1 MPLSQNRRSI
11 RELEEEIRLLKRAV
25 EELSMLNEIAVAISS
40 TLALDRILDLII
52 QKCLKHMS
60 VEQGAIMLLDE
71 KTEEKPFQTVARR
84 GDTIS
89 LHLPYRLDSQL
100 SGWMLKNQSA
110 LIINDFQKDN
120 RFLKRGKE
128 TFPIH
133 SLLCVPLKSKG
144 RMIGLIALFNSQ
156 SKGGFP
162 QENSRLLSIIATQ
175 SAQVIENAR
184 LLEEE
189 KALMHMQEELRLAY
203 DIQMNLLP
211 KENPKMIGYDVAG
224 KSIPAKEVGGDYFD
238 FFPKNNDYLTFCLG
252 DVSGK
257 GMPAALLMANLQATI
272 RSQVLINSTPANC
285 LNISNTH
292 MFQNS
297 GPEKFASLF
306 FGVLDIRNHQLCY
319 SNAGHNYPLLLSEGK
334 EINRLQSDGIVLGC
348 LESFSFDER
357 KTPFLPGDLFVLY
370 SDGITEAVNNREEE
384 FGEERL
390 VDVVHANWENSAQNI
405 MNNILDAVRIHA
417 GESPQMDDITLI
429 IIKREK

>member
-1 MPLSQNRRSI
+1 MPFGHEGKVI
-11 RELEEEIRLLKRAV
+11 RELQEEIRLLKRAV

-52 QKCLKHMS
+52 QKCLKHLN

-71 KTEEKPFQTVARR
+71 KKEEKPFQTVARR
-84 GDTIS
+84 GDTMSI
-89 LHLPYRLDSQL
+89 HLPYRLDAQL

-120 RFLKRGKE
+120 RFLRRGKE
-128 TFPIH
+128 TFLIN
-133 SLLCVPLKSKG
+133 SLLGVPLKSKG
-144 RMIGLIALFNSQ
+144 RMIGLISLFNSQ
-156 SKGGFP
+156 SEAGFT
-162 QENSRLLSIIATQ
+162 QDDSRLLSIIATQ

-189 KALMHMQEELRLAY
+189 KALMRMQEELRLAY
-203 DIQMNLLP
+203 DIQMDLLP
-211 KENPKMIGYDVAG
+211 KENPKIKGYDIAG
-224 KSIPAKEVGGDYFD
+224 RSIPAKEVGGDYFD
-238 FFPKNNDYLTFCLG
+238 FFPKNSELLSFCLG

-272 RSQVLINSTPANC
+272 RSQVLINSTPSNC
-285 LNISNTH
+285 LKISNTH

-306 FGVLDIRNHQLCY
+306 FGVLDVQTHQLCY
-319 SNAGHNYPLLLSEGK
+319 SNAGHNYPLLFSQGK
-334 EINRLQSDGIVLGC
+334 EIRRLQSDGIVLGF

-357 KTPFLPGDLFVLY
+357 QIPFFPGDLFVLY
-370 SDGITEAVNNREEE
+370 SDGITEAVNDQEEE

-390 VDVVHANWENSAQNI
+390 IQIIRENWENSAENV
-405 MNNILDAVRIHA
+405 MKKILSAVRIHS
-417 GESPQMDDITLI
+417 GEFPQMDDITLI

>member
-1 MPLSQNRRSI
+1 MHLGKEDKET
-11 RELEEEIRLLKRAV
+11 RELFEEIRLLKRAV
-25 EELSMLNEIAVAISS
+25 EELSMLNESAVAISS

-52 QKCLKHMS
+52 QKCLRHLN
-60 VEQGAIMLLDE
+60 VEQGAIMLLDD
-71 KTEEKPFQTVARR
+71 KTEEKPFQTVARK

-110 LIINDFQKDN
+110 LIINEFQKDN

-128 TFPIH
+128 TFQIC

-156 SKGGFP
+156 SEAGFT
-162 QENSRLLSIIATQ
+162 QEDSRLLSIIATQ

-189 KALMHMQEELRLAY
+189 KALMRMQEELRLAY

-211 KENPKMIGYDVAG
+211 KEYPKIKGYDIAG

-238 FFPKNNDYLTFCLG
+238 FFQKNNDFLTFCLG

-272 RSQVLINSTPANC
+272 KSQVLINSTPADC
-285 LNISNTH
+285 LKISNTH

-306 FGVLDIRNHQLCY
+306 FGVLDIQVNQLRY
-319 SNAGHNYPLLLSEGK
+319 SNAGHNYPLLFSQGK
-334 EINRLQSDGIVLGC
+334 EIRRLESDGIVLGC

-357 KTPFLPGDLFVLY
+357 QTQFLLGDLFVLY
-370 SDGITEAVNNREEE
+370 SDGITEAVNDYDEE
-384 FGEERL
+384 FGEDRL
-390 VDVVHANWENSAQNI
+390 IQVVHENWNSSADNV
-405 MNNILDAVRIHA
+405 MNKILRAVRLHSGDA
-417 GESPQMDDITLI
+417 PQMDDITLI
-429 IIKREK
+429 VIKREK